1 MKFDKSIA
9 GYHMLVILS
18 EVDGYFDAAEKKV
31 VEKYIKENH
40 PSLINLEVQNRI
52 LSTLPKDLYME
63 HFEKVAND
71 FYWQSTLEER
81 NYFINFAFKLIK
93 ADREITKEE
102 NIYID
107 ALYNIWDLSV
117 E

>member
-18 EVDGYFDAAEKKV
+18 QVDGYFDAAEKKV
-31 VEKYIKENH
+31 VAQYIKDNH
-40 PSLINLEVQNRI
+40 PSLVNLEVQNRI
-52 LSTLPKDLYME
+52 LSTLPKELYME

-81 NYFINFAFKLIK
+81 NHFVNFAFKLIK
-93 ADREITKEE
+93 ADHKISKEE

-107 ALYNIWDLSV
+107 ALYTVWDLAV

>member
-1 MKFDKSIA
+1 
-9 GYHMLVILS
+9 MLVILS

-31 VEKYIKENH
+31 VAQYIKDNH
-40 PSLINLEVQNRI
+40 PSLVNLEVQNRI
-52 LSTLPKDLYME
+52 LSTLPKELYME

-81 NYFINFAFKLIK
+81 NHFIKFAFKLVK
-93 ADREITKEE
+93 ADRKISSEE

-107 ALYNIWDLSV
+107 ALYNIWDLAV

>member
-1 MKFDKSIA
+1 MKFEKSIA

-18 EVDGYFDAAEKKV
+18 EVDGYFDVAEKKLIS
-31 VEKYIKENH
+31 KYIKDNN
-40 PSLINLEVQNRI
+40 PNLINLEVQNRI
-52 LSTLPKDLYME
+52 LNSLPKELYME

-71 FYWQSTLEER
+71 FYWQSTPDER
-81 NYFINFAFKLIK
+81 NSFISLAFKLVK
-93 ADREITKEE
+93 ADHSISDEE

-107 ALYNIWDLSV
+107 ALYDIWDLAV